1 MSINLRDT
9 IRTIPDFP
17 KEGIMYRDITTLLTN
32 RAALAE
38 AIQQLCAPYRDK
50 GIDNV
55 AGIDARGFIF
65 GAAMAVELSLIH
77 I

>member
-1 MSINLRDT
+1 MSMNLKDT

-50 GIDNV
+50 G
-55 AGIDARGFIF
+55 
-65 GAAMAVELSLIH
+65 LSLIH